1 MAITSASM
9 QAALGTDMGDP
20 HVLRDF
26 DSDGTSQYWYVEGR
40 ATARGRVR
48 FCVTTASDNAATQAA
63 SVLAQLLA

>member
-26 DSDGTSQYWYVEGR
+26 DSDGTSQFWYVEGR
-40 ATARGRVR
+40 AAVL
-48 FCVTTASDNAATQAA
+48 
-63 SVLAQLLA
+63 SVLSIIMR